1 MNIFKV
7 FIGCLV
13 FLTCGGVKAQPVEG
27 VITYEQTSYFTR
39 IAGSLEYL
47 SREEK
52 DRIKLTWGSDDKETT
67 EMKLVFTPDKSYYT
81 YVAAQREYA
90 GGRFSEKLSEY
101 VICRDFAKNVQT
113 DWIEMLGRVYQVEDS
128 IRAPKWKVMNKIKD
142 IQGHICMMAVTE
154 DTIKKQS
161 ITAWFAD
168 DIPASVGPG
177 LYFGLPGAILELE
190 VNGGDVVL
198 TAKKIELR
206 PVGEEMQ
213 PSKKLK
219 GRKINLKTYDAL
231 LSKHFADCIKS
242 RRYPYG
248 YSVPIF

>member
-7 FIGCLV
+7 FIGCLA
-13 FLTCGGVKAQPVEG
+13 FLSCSWLQAQPVEG
-27 VITYEQTSYFTR
+27 VIIYEQASYWTR
-39 IAGSLEYL
+39 IVSRMDYL
-47 SREEK
+47 SQEEK
-52 DRIKLTWGSDDKETT
+52 DRVKLTWGSDDKEIT

-81 YVAAQREYA
+81 YVSAQREY
-90 GGRFSEKLSEY
+90 GDGRFTQKLSEY

-128 IRAPKWKVMNKIKD
+128 IRVPKWKVMNKIKD
-142 IQGHICMMAVTE
+142 IQGHVCMMAVTE
-154 DTIKKQS
+154 DTIKNYK

-190 VNGGDVVL
+190 ANEGDIVL

-206 PVGEEMQ
+206 PVGDEIQ

-231 LSKHFADCIKS
+231 LSKHFYDSIKS
-242 RRYPYG
+242 RRNPYW
-248 YSVPIF
+248 SVPF